1 MEGHK
6 DLRSQGTKAFTE
18 RYVTCASVWMERTTM
33 KSSRT
38 MLAVAAAI
46 SLCIGGAFAADC
58 PPPGKNK
65 PMAEDGTHAPMEEAD
80 NNTASANA
88 TKKDGQE
95 MPMGADKNL
104 ATSQQDVN
112 AQQKGDKTAA
122 AQADTKHET
131 CPNSVSRGERVA
143 PATRTAPA
151 LIKAL
156 I

>member
-1 MEGHK
+1 
-6 DLRSQGTKAFTE
+6 
-18 RYVTCASVWMERTTM
+18 M
-33 KSSRT
+33 KLLHT
-38 MLAVAAAI
+38 MLVAAAAVAL
-46 SLCIGGAFAADC
+46 SAGSTLAVDC
-58 PPPGKNK
+58 PTPGKTK
-65 PMAEDGTHAPMEEAD
+65 PISKDGTHAPMETAD
-80 NNTASANA
+80 NNTAGVNA